1 MENVNA
7 NAKTKETETK
17 DDKKEKPKKF
27 NIITRTENL
36 IDYIYL
42 ITEKSPRRT
51 WTDIIPMLRTKT
63 LSLIEYVHF
72 ANDCSLELDDERKSR
87 DNYQRN
93 ILNTLKTI
101 NSILEIAK
109 KRKYINKDQFNVATE
124 KVFKL
129 MVSIFKWKNSDAFRT
144 TFT

>member
-1 MENVNA
+1 MENENVNV
-7 NAKTKETETK
+7 NTKEIETK

-27 NIITRTENL
+27 NIVTRTENL

-51 WTDIIPMLRTKT
+51 WTDIIPMLRTRT

-72 ANDCSLELDDERKSR
+72 TNDCSLDLDDERKSR
-87 DNYQRN
+87 DNYQRK

-101 NSILEIAK
+101 NSILEIVK
-109 KRKYINKDQFNVATE
+109 KRKYINKDQFKVATE
-124 KVFKL
+124 KVSKL
-129 MVSIFKWKNSDAFRT
+129 MVSILKWKNSDALRIA
-144 TFT
+144 